1 MERVRWSA
9 RVMGAMVSASL
20 IGVVSIGAARSPVGA
35 AEAWQDEVHLR
46 PTSVEALLAVET
58 AADQGP
64 ARDADDGL
72 AIDPDKYVMVTVAHA
87 PPGGQ
92 CAGADDVYVT
102 MTGTRRDGGE
112 DTIVAQ
118 CESSGVDAA
127 DARLAASA
135 RVREAARLELP
146 SAGFDPK
153 VRGLVGLRTWLHVAM
168 PDERLVSA
176 AVGGYELRALARP
189 VAVEVKIDGEK
200 QPVSVS
206 PVPGAPL
213 DAVGPFVFRR
223 SGTHELSVRVVWM
236 AEWALVNGTG
246 AAVRFGTISSVPGPT
261 VTSRYRV
268 VQAQALLR

>member
-1 MERVRWSA
+1 MVGVTVGA
-9 RVMGAMVSASL
+9 TLMGMVSLAT
-20 IGVVSIGAARSPVGA
+20 VESPVGA
-35 AEAWQDEVHLR
+35 VEAWQDEVHLR
-46 PTSVEALLAVET
+46 PTSVEALLSVET
-58 AADQGP
+58 ASDQGP
-64 ARDADDGL
+64 VRDVDDERF
-72 AIDPDKYVMVTVAHA
+72 IDPDKYVTVTVAHA

-92 CAGADDVYVT
+92 CSGANDVYVT

-118 CESSGVDAA
+118 CEASTVDAA
-127 DARLAASA
+127 EARLAASA

-146 SAGFDPK
+146 TAGFDPK

-176 AVGGYELRALARP
+176 AVGGYRLHAVARP
-189 VAVEVKIDGEK
+189 VAVEVRIDGER
-200 QPVSVS
+200 QPVSLS
-206 PVPGAPL
+206 LVPGAPL

-223 SGTHELSVRVVWM
+223 SGTHELTVRVVWM
-236 AEWALVNGTG
+236 AEWALVNETG
-246 AAVRFGTISSVPGPT
+246 GAVRFGTISSVPGPT